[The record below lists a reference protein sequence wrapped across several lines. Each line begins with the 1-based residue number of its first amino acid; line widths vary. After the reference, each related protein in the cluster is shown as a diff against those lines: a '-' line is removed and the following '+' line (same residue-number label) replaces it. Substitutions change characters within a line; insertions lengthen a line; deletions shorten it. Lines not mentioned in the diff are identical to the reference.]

1 MSWIPDCSSIKL
13 TFIEGEEVAWWEKVQ
28 QGGNERL
35 FLHTTLGRKWEILD
49 NGNGL
54 WDAVEVTD
62 EL

>member
-35 FLHTTLGRKWEILD
+35 FFTHNFG
-49 NGNGL
+49 
-54 WDAVEVTD
+54 
-62 EL
+62 